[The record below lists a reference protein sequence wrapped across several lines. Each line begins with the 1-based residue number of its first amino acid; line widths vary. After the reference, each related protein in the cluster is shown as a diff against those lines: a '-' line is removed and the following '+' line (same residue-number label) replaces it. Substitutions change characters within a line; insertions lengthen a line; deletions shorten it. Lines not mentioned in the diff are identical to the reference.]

1 MHGFFTH
8 CIVGLKNDVD
18 GAETEHWHE
27 KGQGGNTS
35 WNSKEKC
42 LHSHQFKS

>member
-35 WNSKEKC
+35 
-42 LHSHQFKS
+42 